1 MIIWMLVNIYYKR
14 GVDTV
19 ILTNNL
25 SMSGETHTRT
35 IRTSEQMTNDID
47 NEDAGREIDTE
58 TNVDMEVKLG
68 KVSLNHDI
76 RISL

>member
-1 MIIWMLVNIYYKR
+1 
-14 GVDTV
+14 
-19 ILTNNL
+19 
-25 SMSGETHTRT
+25 MSGETHTRT
-35 IRTSEQMTNDID
+35 IRTSEQKTNDID